1 MSPQVFKQWEN
12 QLKKILG
19 INFNPINDS
28 IELLFFEYEK
38 SNKKS
43 PHSEDILKVIKDL
56 QKIQVWSAA
65 N

>member
-1 MSPQVFKQWEN
+1 MTHQVFQKWEN
-12 QLKKILG
+12 QLKEILG

-43 PHSEDILKVIKDL
+43 PYSQDILKVIKDL
-56 QKIQVWSAA
+56 QKIQVGSAA